1 VIKFVSNLRFSGAV
15 ATPIQL
21 TATIFITEILL
32 KLTLNSI
39 THLMQLHVKLSNSQ
53 PPPPPFTSSNIQ
65 QYQHMGI
72 TFHNLYVMLELVPS
86 AVIFWTELS
95 LALLKQGSVAHR
107 LKSLLQTLDTVVT
120 KNWLT
125 WRNVHF
131 SYGNGSFPFYVDFVL
146 SSITD
151 KTYDYMSYTVGV
163 LYQKVTVCPSR
174 TPPVF
179 WSCPCYSSL

>member
-1 VIKFVSNLRFSGAV
+1 M
-15 ATPIQL
+15 
-21 TATIFITEILL
+21 E
-32 KLTLNSI
+32 
-39 THLMQLHVKLSNSQ
+39 
-53 PPPPPFTSSNIQ
+53 
-65 QYQHMGI
+65 I

-131 SYGNGSFPFYVDFVL
+131 SYGNGSFPFHVDFVL